1 MVGDFVLAVDGG
13 ATKTQM
19 VLMEMGT
26 GKLYFRRGGSS
37 SHETL
42 PGGFDEMTFVLSG
55 MIGDICREA
64 GIEPEDICFS
74 SLGMAGMDLPFQLR
88 RTEGI
93 LRAIGLGE
101 FRLQNDAFLP
111 VLAEAADGCGIGIIN
126 GTGFSAAAVDAFGDR
141 MQLGGFHGC
150 SDDFGG
156 GQWYAE
162 RAVAAAYRSA
172 YMGGEPTE
180 LCERIAAALQVPE
193 AAGLI
198 ERVALAGRR
207 DPQGTERKLCVC
219 LHEAAEAGDEISREI
234 FEDSA
239 MECAARVR
247 QMLLQMDFAGR
258 QSVPVILAGGQ
269 FQNGCRYFREMAV
282 AMMPDCC
289 RAQVMAHPPV
299 LGALF
304 DALRARRF
312 EITPK
317 FRAEA
322 AASVERMAA
331 EA

>member
-1 MVGDFVLAVDGG
+1 M
-13 ATKTQM
+13 
-19 VLMEMGT
+19 
-26 GKLYFRRGGSS
+26 
-37 SHETL
+37 
-42 PGGFDEMTFVLSG
+42 
-55 MIGDICREA
+55 
-64 GIEPEDICFS
+64 
-74 SLGMAGMDLPFQLR
+74 
-88 RTEGI
+88 
-93 LRAIGLGE
+93 
-101 FRLQNDAFLP
+101 
-111 VLAEAADGCGIGIIN
+111 LAEAADGCGIGIIN

-180 LCERIAAALQVPE
+180 LCERIAAALQGPE

-198 ERVALAGRR
+198 ERVVLAGRR